1 MSATELL
8 KGFVAL
14 PEPVKAIIVGTT
26 ALTLA
31 FAALPPAI
39 LLAKGALVALK
50 VAILAF
56 PFVAA
61 AVGLVAIGVAA
72 AEANKRIKAFN
83 DVVAITGNTTKEL
96 DKEAEEVQKEI
107 DKLAVKLKR
116 GGARRT
122 NCKRKA

>member
-1 MSATELL
+1 MLPAILPVVNAATELL

-61 AVGLVAIGVAA
+61 AAGLVAIGVAA

-96 DKEAEEVQKEI
+96 DKEAE
-107 DKLAVKLKR
+107 D
-116 GGARRT
+116 
-122 NCKRKA
+122 